1 MKFVKFMPALVLA
14 GAMLASAGA
23 HADQT
28 FTIGQLGSTVYVNSN
43 TVTAGAEFTLPSTGS
58 TPYNFTDTYDFFVLD
73 NPALAGT
80 SVTVN
85 LDLGNVGFH
94 ISNLK
99 LDLIQDLDN
108 DLVVDAGEWVIGD
121 LAVSGETAVS
131 VTTPINAG
139 DYFFLVRGLADG
151 ETTKQGIYTFSTFT
165 QPVPEAETY
174 SMLLA
179 GLGLV
184 GFMVSRR
191 RAAR

>member
-1 MKFVKFMPALVLA
+1 MKFVQALLA
-14 GAMLASAGA
+14 LALASAATA

-28 FTIGQLGSTVYVNSN
+28 FNIGQLGSTPYVNSN
-43 TVTAGAEFTLPSTGS
+43 TVTAGAEFTLPSTGAIK
-58 TPYNFTDTYDFFVLD
+58 YNFTDTYDFFVLN

-85 LDLGNVGFH
+85 LDLGDLGFH

-139 DYFFLVRGLADG
+139 DYFFLVRGFADG
-151 ETTKQGIYTFSTFT
+151 ETTNQGIYTFSTFAA

-174 SMLLA
+174 GMMLA
-179 GLGLV
+179 GLGLI
-184 GFMVSRR
+184 GFMVKRR
-191 RAAR
+191 RNHI